1 MDLMK
6 VAVIYEWLSVI
17 SGAERVLEQI
27 LECYPQADLFCT
39 VDFLPEED
47 RGFLNGRVVRTS
59 FIQGLPFAQRHFR
72 NYLPIMP
79 LAVEQHDLSAYDL
92 VISNHHAVAKGVIT
106 GPDQLHVSYINSPIR
121 YAWDLQHQ
129 YLKQSGLEK
138 GPKSWAARIMLHY
151 MRLWD
156 TRTANGV
163 DAYIANSKFIAR
175 RIKKVYRRPSTVI
188 HPPVDV
194 DRFVPVETKDSY
206 YLAASRMVPYKRMD
220 LIATAFSMMPER
232 RLIMAG
238 SGPETPRIK
247 ALLRNLNAKNITLVE
262 HQPQNELI
270 SLLQKARAF
279 VFAAEEDFGILP
291 VEAMACGTPVIAY
304 GKGGALDTIRGLSD
318 PDPTGVFFNTQTT
331 NSLIEAVE
339 AFEREGSR
347 IRFRSC
353 RTQAENFSR
362 ERFRREFMN
371 FIEEEWERHTKK

>member
-279 VFAAEEDFGILP
+279 IFSAEEDFGILP

>member
-1 MDLMK
+1 MK

-279 VFAAEEDFGILP
+279 IFSAEEDFGILP

>member
-47 RGFLNGRVVRTS
+47 RGFLKGRLIQTS
-59 FIQGLPFAQRHFR
+59 FIQTLPFAQRHFR
-72 NYLPIMP
+72 NYLPLMP

-279 VFAAEEDFGILP
+279 IFSAEEDFGILP

>member
-1 MDLMK
+1 
-6 VAVIYEWLSVI
+6 
-17 SGAERVLEQI
+17 
-27 LECYPQADLFCT
+27 
-39 VDFLPEED
+39 
-47 RGFLNGRVVRTS
+47 
-59 FIQGLPFAQRHFR
+59 
-72 NYLPIMP
+72 MP

-279 VFAAEEDFGILP
+279 IFSAEEDFGILP

>member
-247 ALLRNLNAKNITLVE
+247 ALLRNLNAKNITLLE

-279 VFAAEEDFGILP
+279 IFSAEEDFGILP

>member
-1 MDLMK
+1 MDFMK

-27 LECYPQADLFCT
+27 LECYPQADIFCT
-39 VDFLPEED
+39 VDFLPKED
-47 RGFLNGRVVRTS
+47 RGFLKGRVIQTS
-59 FIQGLPFAQRHFR
+59 FIQTLPFARKHFR

-92 VISNHHAVAKGVIT
+92 VISNHHAVAQGVIT

>member
-27 LECYPQADLFCT
+27 LECYPQADIFCT
-39 VDFLPEED
+39 VDFLPKED
-47 RGFLNGRVVRTS
+47 RGFLKGRVIQTS
-59 FIQGLPFAQRHFR
+59 FIQTLPFARKHFR

-279 VFAAEEDFGILP
+279 IFSAEEDFGILP

>member
-1 MDLMK
+1 MDFMN
-6 VAVIYEWLSVI
+6 VAVVYEWLSVI
-17 SGAERVLEQI
+17 SGAERFLEQI

-247 ALLRNLNAKNITLVE
+247 ALLRNLNAKNITLLE

-331 NSLIEAVE
+331 HSLIEAVE

>member
-27 LECYPQADLFCT
+27 LECYPQTDLFCT

-247 ALLRNLNAKNITLVE
+247 ALLRKLNAKNITLLE

>member
-1 MDLMK
+1 MDFMK
-6 VAVIYEWLSVI
+6 VAVVYEWLSVI

-27 LECYPQADLFCT
+27 LECYPQADIFCT
-39 VDFLPEED
+39 VDFLPKED
-47 RGFLNGRVVRTS
+47 RGFLKGRGIQTS
-59 FIQGLPFAQRHFR
+59 FIQTLPFARKHFR

-163 DAYIANSKFIAR
+163 DAYIANSRFIAR

-206 YLAASRMVPYKRMD
+206 YLAA
-220 LIATAFSMMPER
+220 LF
-232 RLIMAG
+232 
-238 SGPETPRIK
+238 
-247 ALLRNLNAKNITLVE
+247 
-262 HQPQNELI
+262 
-270 SLLQKARAF
+270 
-279 VFAAEEDFGILP
+279 
-291 VEAMACGTPVIAY
+291 
-304 GKGGALDTIRGLSD
+304 
-318 PDPTGVFFNTQTT
+318 
-331 NSLIEAVE
+331 
-339 AFEREGSR
+339 
-347 IRFRSC
+347 
-353 RTQAENFSR
+353 
-362 ERFRREFMN
+362 
-371 FIEEEWERHTKK
+371 